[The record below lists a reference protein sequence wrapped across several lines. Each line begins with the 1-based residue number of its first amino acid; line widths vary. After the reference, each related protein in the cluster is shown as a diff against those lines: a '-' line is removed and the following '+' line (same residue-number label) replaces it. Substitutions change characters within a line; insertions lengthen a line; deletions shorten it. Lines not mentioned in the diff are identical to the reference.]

1 MVKFKTMI
9 LQNLTKLIFIFSFI
23 FLFLSCEKEEPIPDK
38 SIGEWQIYSLTDE
51 SGDLI
56 VWDELKETLVDLI
69 SEYSCM
75 DFTAT
80 ITEQIVST
88 KYVFVDVNSRGCLSP
103 SISVYTWSKD
113 PETGI
118 YQYIQGTNIINYAI
132 SFSNGDNRMTW
143 KDQTNGASTVW
154 DRVVDTNLETTE

>member
-1 MVKFKTMI
+1 MI
-9 LQNLTKLIFIFSFI
+9 LHKLTKLIFIFSFI
-23 FLFLSCEKEEPIPDK
+23 FIFFSCGKEELIPDK
-38 SIGEWQIYSLTDE
+38 SIGEWQIYSITDE
-51 SGDLI
+51 SGETI
-56 VWDELKETLVDLI
+56 VWSELKETLVDLI

-103 SISVYTWSKD
+103 SISVYTWSKI

-118 YQYIQGTNIINYAI
+118 YEYVQGTNIIEYAI

-143 KDQTNGASTVW
+143 KDQTDGSSTVW
-154 DRVVDTNLETTE
+154 DKKVDANIETTE

>member
-1 MVKFKTMI
+1 MF
-9 LQNLTKLIFIFSFI
+9 LFKLIKSFLFTFIVL
-23 FLFLSCEKEEPIPDK
+23 LFLSCSNEDEPLPDK
-38 SIGEWQIYSLTDE
+38 SIGEWEIYSLTDE

-56 VWDELKETLVDLI
+56 VWNELKETLVDLI

-75 DFTAT
+75 EFTAT

-88 KYVFVDVNSRGCLSP
+88 KYVFIDVNSRGCLSP
-103 SISVYTWSKD
+103 SISVYTWSVD

-118 YQYIQGTNIINYAI
+118 YQYVQGTNIIDYLI

-143 KDQTNGASTVW
+143 KDQTSGASTVW
-154 DRVVDTNLETTE
+154 DRVVDSASETSE

>member
-1 MVKFKTMI
+1 MI
-9 LQNLTKLIFIFSFI
+9 SQNLTKSLFIFSFI
-23 FLFLSCEKEEPIPDK
+23 FLLISCGKEEPIPDK
-38 SIGEWQIYSLTDE
+38 SIGEWQIYSITDE
-51 SGDLI
+51 SGNLT
-56 VWDELKETLVDLI
+56 VWNELKETLVDLI

-80 ITEQIVST
+80 ISDQIVST

-103 SISVYTWSKD
+103 AISVYTWSKD

-132 SFSNGDNRMTW
+132 NFSNGDNRMTW
-143 KDQTNGASTVW
+143 RDETNGALTVW
-154 DRVVDTNLETTE
+154 DRVVETTPETIE